1 MRVLVIDDQPEALKQ
16 IEKAIASAKDTR
28 GEPFEVVTEADHKAA
43 LRLLDKERFEVVVTD
58 MYMGPDEDEGL
69 TILHELT
76 DKSPITIVLTAYPSI
91 PNCVMS
97 MRAGAWDY
105 LEKVPEDG
113 SDAYENLLRSIREAI
128 RHRQKDPEAGTSR
141 ADTLWV
147 HEHMGDLM
155 KAYPGEV
162 IAVLDQQVV
171 DHDPSFAELEERL
184 KQEFPLAKP
193 AMISI
198 PDTRVDTVG

>member
-105 LEKVPEDG
+105 LEKVPQDG
-113 SDAYENLLRSIREAI
+113 SDAYDNLLRSIREAC
-128 RHRQKDPEAGTSR
+128 RYRLEHPEAARST
-141 ADTLWV
+141 ADTRWV
-147 HEHMGDLM
+147 HENIGQLM
-155 KAYPGEV
+155 EEYPGEV
-162 IAVLDQQVV
+162 VAVLNQGVV
-171 DHDPSFAELEERL
+171 DHDQSFDELSKRVRES
-184 KQEFPLAKP
+184 FPLARP
-193 AMISI
+193 TMISI